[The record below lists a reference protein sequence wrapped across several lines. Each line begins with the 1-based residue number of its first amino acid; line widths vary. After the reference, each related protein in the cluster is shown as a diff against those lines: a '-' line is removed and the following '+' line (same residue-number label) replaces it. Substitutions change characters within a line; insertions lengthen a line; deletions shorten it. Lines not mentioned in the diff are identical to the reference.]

1 MAISPL
7 SVFLKRTFMLL
18 VLSVVDA
25 CRSLPSL
32 EGPAKVVDCEA
43 ALDRDDGGL
52 FRAILTKGAS
62 RIADN
67 LGFADWDWQSAMMS
81 QAGRCEAD
89 GQRARR

>member
-1 MAISPL
+1 VKPSRNA
-7 SVFLKRTFMLL
+7 
-18 VLSVVDA
+18 A

-43 ALDRDDGGL
+43 ALDRDDGVC
-52 FRAILTKGAS
+52 FAAILTKGAS

-67 LGFADWDWQSAMMS
+67 LGFADWDRQSAMMS